1 MKRFKGSVPVLVA
14 AKVYGKDPAWVR
26 AGIVTGYL
34 PIGTATRN
42 GKKVTSIEEMDS
54 RLGRINY
61 YISPE
66 LLFKHTGYEWKGEN
80 IMRSELSKNSENF
93 IDRERFLELKHFCRQ
108 YDIWKKMYRLID
120 SGAVT
125 NIDPGAVRSGDIP
138 DPTAKAAMAC
148 LYYKERM
155 GIIEKT
161 VRDSSGDL
169 YTYIFDGVTKGLS
182 YEELEAKFGRVPCS
196 RDTYYDRYRKFF
208 VLLHARR
215 K

>member
-1 MKRFKGSVPVLVA
+1 MSKFKGSVPVIVA
-14 AKVYGKDPAWVR
+14 AKVYGKDPSWVR
-26 AGIVTGYL
+26 AGIITGYL

-42 GKKVTSIEEMDS
+42 GQKVTKIEEMDS
-54 RLGRINY
+54 KYGRINY

-66 LLFKHTGYEWKGEN
+66 LLYQHTGYEWKGETP
-80 IMRSELSKNSENF
+80 MRSELSMKSENF

-120 SGAVT
+120 SGSLPV
-125 NIDPGAVRSGDIP
+125 IDPGAIRSGDIP
-138 DPTAKAAMAC
+138 DPTSKAALAC
-148 LYYKERM
+148 LYYKDRMELVER
-155 GIIEKT
+155 T
-161 VRDSSGDL
+161 VKDCGGDL

-182 YEELEAKFGRVPCS
+182 YEELEGKYGRVPCS

-208 VLLHARR
+208 VLLHQRR